1 MLFLRTL
8 VLILGTA
15 AAYALLRGWPGE
27 LPPIVRA
34 CAAVLVLVAALGL
47 WARRGRGAGPA
58 AGPRR
63 PPGAMD
69 YLAIVAVVLAV
80 ECGFLWILSA
90 LPAPLETAA
99 LAVEERMRPQAAAAR
114 APAAEKDRS
123 GPLAGNWLWDD
134 QTRRPLP
141 RRTNFRP
148 GNRPEVFIRLRDRGD
163 AAELLRGQV
172 YVRAFALGRYER
184 AAWSAYPPQ
193 TLVLEADAAGFVNL
207 PERTG
212 RTIVHEVFHSADPG
226 GQNSLT
232 AIHGVVAARVPRLT
246 QLGDGLQLLPPPASA
261 GGYDYVAAS
270 SPLRLE
276 DILGRDDVKVPAVVP
291 PELLALP
298 ELGILGPRLRELA
311 AVAAGGG
318 ELPRRLLNLQN
329 HLRTTLAYSLE
340 TTNARDLDPLENF
353 LFHEQRG
360 HCEFFA
366 TAGAL
371 LARAIGVP
379 SRTAYGWAG
388 GTYYE
393 SGNMFVF
400 RALEAHAW
408 TEVWLEGLGWVA
420 MDPTPPSAIGGELAR
435 VARPGELPP
444 TGDDG
449 FSEDDMLAAGGLGGA
464 PERAALWL
472 MACFGLPA
480 MVVLAGRRLFTRR
493 RQIGGVAGGGESLPT
508 PDYLRAWRRAS
519 ARRGF
524 AMKPGTTLRRHLARI
539 PGGVPFAAELLDYHY
554 GTRYEG
560 SPPDP
565 KLERRLIA
573 AIRTWENG
581 PTAAEPDAQTSILN
595 SSR

>member
-1 MLFLRTL
+1 MILLRTTI
-8 VLILGTA
+8 LIFGTA
-15 AAYALLRGWPGE
+15 VAYALLRGWPE
-27 LPPIVRA
+27 SMPPIIRA
-34 CAAVLVLVAALGL
+34 CGAVLVLVAALGL
-47 WARRGRGAGPA
+47 WARRGRDPGPA
-58 AGPRR
+58 AGARR

-80 ECGFLWILSA
+80 ECGFLWVLSA
-90 LPAPLETAA
+90 LPRPLETAA
-99 LAVEERMRPQAAAAR
+99 LGVEERLRPQAAAAR
-114 APAAEKDRS
+114 TEAAADGG
-123 GPLAGNWLWDD
+123 GPVAGNWLWND

-141 RRTNFRP
+141 RRTNFKP

-172 YVRAFALGRYER
+172 YVRSFALGRYER
-184 AAWSAYPPQ
+184 AAWSPSPAGSPR
-193 TLVLEADAAGFVNL
+193 VLEADAAGFVQL
-207 PERTG
+207 PERPG
-212 RTIVHEVFHSADPG
+212 RAIVHEVFHSADPG

-232 AIHGVVAARVPRLT
+232 ALHGVVAAQVPRLV
-246 QLGDGLQLLPPPASA
+246 QVGEGLHLLPPAASEF
-261 GGYDYVAAS
+261 GYEYVAAS
-270 SPLRLE
+270 APLRLE
-276 DILGRDDVKVPAVVP
+276 DLLNRGGEVRVPAVVL

-311 AVAAGGG
+311 GIAAGTGD
-318 ELPRRLLNLQN
+318 LPRRLLNLQN

-340 TTNARDLDPLENF
+340 TTNERDLDPLENF

-393 SGNMFVF
+393 STNMFVF
-400 RALEAHAW
+400 RAREAHAW
-408 TEVWLEGLGWVA
+408 TEILLDGQGWVA
-420 MDPTPPSAIGGELAR
+420 MDPTPPAAIGGELAR
-435 VARPGELPP
+435 VARPDELPP
-444 TGDDG
+444 TADGVFADEESLATGPNGD
-449 FSEDDMLAAGGLGGA
+449 L
-464 PERAALWL
+464 ERAALLL

-480 MVVLAGRRLFTRR
+480 AVVLAGRRLFTRR
-493 RQIGGVAGGGESLPT
+493 RQEGATASAAETLPA

-519 ARRGF
+519 ARRGVP
-524 AMKPGTTLRRHLARI
+524 MKPGVTLRRHLACLAQE
-539 PGGVPFAAELLDYHY
+539 VPFSTELLAYHY

-560 SPPDP
+560 HPPDP
-565 KLERRLIA
+565 KIEKRLVG
-573 AIRTWENG
+573 AIRKWE
-581 PTAAEPDAQTSILN
+581 TAGAADQTSILN